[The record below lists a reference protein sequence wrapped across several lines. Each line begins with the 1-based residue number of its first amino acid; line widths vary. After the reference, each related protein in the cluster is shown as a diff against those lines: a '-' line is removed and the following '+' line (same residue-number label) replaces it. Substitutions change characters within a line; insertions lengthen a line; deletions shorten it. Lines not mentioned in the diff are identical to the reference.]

1 MRSQRALPK
10 MRTRRPRP
18 RSPASSPMAISA
30 PLTNGLTP
38 LGAKDRANGAPITAE
53 KNQPPVLNVHDV
65 VLGTLVIKPWFS
77 SEGYPEELVGKTVP
91 RLFVCEAC
99 FKYTTELVGF
109 VRHLKSCPLRH
120 APPPGRLIYSKGKL
134 RIYELDGADAK
145 LYTQNLAL
153 FAKLFLQVKS
163 VFYDVSAFLFY
174 LLVREEQGAD
184 TALSST
190 PDETGGQVVGFF
202 SKEKLSWD
210 NNNLACICVFP
221 PWQKQGLAQVLIAA
235 SYALGRKEGRWG
247 GPERPLSTHG
257 YAAYMH
263 YWSQTLAR
271 TVVQWP
277 EKQLTVGE
285 LHEETAIAVD
295 DIHNTLNA
303 MGVLERRKKGVVVN
317 RARVRA
323 WAEVSGVGLESPID
337 EEAFVVR
344 SDDED
349 DEEEDEEDEE

>member
-1 MRSQRALPK
+1 
-10 MRTRRPRP
+10 
-18 RSPASSPMAISA
+18 MAISA
-30 PLTNGLTP
+30 PLTNGRTP
-38 LGAKDRANGAPITAE
+38 LGAKDALNGDPKAAE
-53 KNQPPVLNVHDV
+53 KALAAPNPPSLNVQDV
-65 VLGTLVIKPWFS
+65 VLGSQIIKPWFS
-77 SEGYPEELVGKTVP
+77 SEGYPEELVGKNVE
-91 RLFVCEAC
+91 RLFN
-99 FKYTTELVGF
+99 
-109 VRHLKSCPLRH
+109 SCALRA
-120 APPPGRLIYSKGKL
+120 APPPGTLIYAKANLS
-134 RIYELDGADAK
+134 IYELDGADAK
-145 LYTQNLAL
+145 LYTQNLSL
-153 FAKLFLQVKS
+153 FAKLFLHVKS

-174 LLVREEQGAD
+174 LLVLDEAQPQPDIPNTSPSSKSNSNAD
-184 TALSST
+184 NTGRG
-190 PDETGGQVVGFF
+190 GGQVVGFF

-235 SYALGRKEGRWG
+235 SYALGRKEGRLG
-247 GPERPLSTHG
+247 GPERPLSSHG

-277 EKQLTVGE
+277 DRQLTVEE

-295 DIHNTLNA
+295 DIHNTLSA

-344 SDDED
+344 SDDEED
-349 DEEEDEEDEE
+349 EDEEDEDEE